1 VDTYLDIG
9 ENCGQML
16 LMLLWENMKKID
28 AVVAQITVADLTL
41 KPCKN
46 TSVYFI
52 EHNATNS

>member
-1 VDTYLDIG
+1 
-9 ENCGQML
+9 ML

-52 EHNATNS
+52 EHNAANS